1 MLLRPRLTAGQCVA
15 FCETAKQAH
24 VAAVCVPPTHVAR
37 ASAVLV
43 GSDVKLVA
51 LISHPFGTD
60 LPSIKA
66 LAGRRAL
73 EDGAHELE
81 IVVDLAAF
89 SSGDPNHVRDELTRC
104 IAEAREVRAEVLVR
118 AVVETGVYDDRTLRL
133 LVRAVVAAQ
142 VDMVV
147 TSSGLVPEPDGTL
160 DVELLREEVGAGVGA
175 EQQPRHGRD
184 DCVELL
190 VKRTEHLVVE
200 VHRDLDVL
208 QAQGLPGVARVLQ
221 DDLYYCKMTSTTAE

>member
-1 MLLRPRLTAGQCVA
+1 MARRTGDVAKSIELMLLRPRLTTSQCVA
-15 FCETAKQAH
+15 LCEAAMQAH
-24 VAAVCVPPTHVAR
+24 VAAVCVPPTHVAT
-37 ASAVLV
+37 ASAALV

-60 LPSIKA
+60 LPSLKA

-89 SSGDPNHVRDELTRC
+89 SSGDPNHVRDELARC

-118 AVVETGVYDDRTLRL
+118 AVIETGVYDDRTLRL

-142 VDMVV
+142 VDMIV
-147 TSSGLVPEPDGTL
+147 TSSGLVPEPDGAL
-160 DVELLREEVGAGVGA
+160 DVELLREEVGAGVGVKA
-175 EQQPRHGRD
+175 VRAVRGMDEV
-184 DCVELL
+184 VELIAAGATRIG
-190 VKRTEHLVVE
+190 VST
-200 VHRDLDVL
+200 LDIF
-208 QAQGLPGVARVLQ
+208 
-221 DDLYYCKMTSTTAE
+221 AEPLR

>member
-1 MLLRPRLTAGQCVA
+1 MVARRIGDVAKSIELMLLRPRLTAGQCVA
-15 FCETAKQAH
+15 FCEAAMQAH

-37 ASAVLV
+37 ASTALV

-60 LPSIKA
+60 LPSVKA

-89 SSGDPNHVRDELTRC
+89 SSGDPNHVRDELARC

-147 TSSGLVPEPDGTL
+147 TSSGLVPEPEGVL
-160 DVELLREEVGAGVGA
+160 DIELLREEVGAGVGVKAVRAVRGMDEVA
-175 EQQPRHGRD
+175 ELIAAGATRVG
-184 DCVELL
+184 VSS
-190 VKRTEHLVVE
+190 
-200 VHRDLDVL
+200 LDVF
-208 QAQGLPGVARVLQ
+208 
-221 DDLYYCKMTSTTAE
+221 AEPQR